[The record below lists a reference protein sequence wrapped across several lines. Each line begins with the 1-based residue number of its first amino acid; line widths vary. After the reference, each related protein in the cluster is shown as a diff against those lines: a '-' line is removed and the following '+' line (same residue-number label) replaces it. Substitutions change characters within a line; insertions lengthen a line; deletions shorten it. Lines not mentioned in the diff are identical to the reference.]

1 MSWKV
6 LFTTP
11 ALMKFGEAGKQLLV
25 EAGCELV
32 NAVEGHPHSGEEMR
46 ELLAGCDAVLA
57 GLDHYPAE
65 VLRSEE
71 AGGVKIIS
79 RRGVGYDRVDVSAA
93 TEAGIA
99 VGFTPGV
106 LDGAVGDYTWAM
118 LLALARGV
126 HRGHGLMAAGD
137 WQLSFGPDVHGKT
150 LGVIGCGR
158 IGQAVAKR
166 AVGFDMTVLGHDVAP
181 SPQAEELG
189 VQFVEL
195 DELLERSDFVSL
207 NCALTPETTGLI
219 NAERLR
225 RMKPSALLINT
236 ARGAIVDET
245 ALEEA
250 LREGLIGGAALDAFC
265 VEPLPADHSLR
276 SCPNLLHT
284 PHQAPCGRETAE
296 RLSLMAAR
304 HIVDLSQGRKP
315 SAVVNPEVW
324 DSPALRAA
332 LK

>member
-11 ALMKFGEAGKQLLV
+11 ALMKFGDAAEQLLAG
-25 EAGCELV
+25 AGCELV
-32 NAVEGHPHSGEEMR
+32 NAVEGHPHCAEEMR
-46 ELLAGCDAVLA
+46 GLVAGCDAVLA
-57 GLDHYPAE
+57 GLDQYSAA
-65 VLRSEE
+65 VIRSEE
-71 AGGVKIIS
+71 AAGVKIIS
-79 RRGVGYDRVDVSAA
+79 RRGVGFDRVDVSAA

-126 HRGHGLMAAGD
+126 HRGHRVIGNGE
-137 WQLSFGPDVHGKT
+137 WQLCWGQDVHGKT
-150 LGVIGCGR
+150 LGIIGCGR

-166 AVGFDMTVLGHDVAP
+166 ATGFDMTVLGHDVAP
-181 SPQAEELG
+181 SPQAEALG

-219 NAERLR
+219 NAERLHQ
-225 RMKPSALLINT
+225 MKSNALLINT
-236 ARGAIVDET
+236 ARGAIVDEA
-245 ALEEA
+245 ALEGA
-250 LREGLIGGAALDAFC
+250 LREERIGGAALDAFC
-265 VEPLPADHSLR
+265 VEPLPVDHPLR
-276 SCPNLLHT
+276 SCPNLLLT
-284 PHQAPCGRETAE
+284 PHQAPCGKETAE
-296 RLSLMAAR
+296 RLSLAAAR
-304 HIVDLSQGRKP
+304 NIVDLCQGRKP
-315 SAVVNPEVW
+315 STVVNPEVW
-324 DSPALRAA
+324 ESPALRAL